1 MLVKLNSIKILLLAQ
16 PTPEAPSENVSFTE
30 LEELTTLKVVD
41 LRKMVIKA
49 VMSDGKAHR
58 IML

>member
-16 PTPEAPSENVSFTE
+16 PTPEAPSENVKFTE

-41 LRKMVIKA
+41 LHKMVIKA
-49 VMSDGKAHR
+49 VMSDGNYIRHTV
-58 IML
+58 